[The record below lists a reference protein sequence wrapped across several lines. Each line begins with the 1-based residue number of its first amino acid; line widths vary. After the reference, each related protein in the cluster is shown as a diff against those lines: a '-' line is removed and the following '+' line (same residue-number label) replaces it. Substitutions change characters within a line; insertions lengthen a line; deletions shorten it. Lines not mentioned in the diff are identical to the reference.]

1 MIFDLTDDMEGTLD
15 YRVYLHKNLSIVA
28 LDELLLQAERCSR
41 FSKLCQH
48 RLEQRPNRIVAPE
61 RSLRREIEKDLA
73 YLLYEVNE

>member
-28 LDELLLQAERCSR
+28 LDELL
-41 FSKLCQH
+41 H
-48 RLEQRPNRIVAPE
+48 RIVAPE